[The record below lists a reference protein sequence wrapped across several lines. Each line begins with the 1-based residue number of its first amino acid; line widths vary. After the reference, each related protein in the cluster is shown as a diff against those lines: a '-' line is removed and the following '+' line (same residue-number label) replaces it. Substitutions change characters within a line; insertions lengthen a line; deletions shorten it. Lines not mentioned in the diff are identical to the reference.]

1 MPDGGARSATLERM
15 SAVSLT
21 GVVRERNA
29 CADHSGFMPVVD
41 TYRLAV

>member
-1 MPDGGARSATLERM
+1 MPDGGARSATMERM
-15 SAVSLT
+15 SAVSQT

-29 CADHSGFMPVVD
+29 CAYHSGFMPVVH